1 MNRMTSRSAAPAAA
15 LALALAVAGPG
26 VAQQTPRA
34 QQPAPPPPPPV
45 QPLPSGPPLSMEQAV
60 AVAREANPDLLQQR
74 NDTRSARAA
83 VRESRLDFLPSASV
97 SGGLGY
103 TAPGEQ
109 RVGAVQ
115 LRQSDPAYYS
125 SYYSLDLNY
134 SLSGAKLMQPRV
146 ARAQERA
153 TLQRVSG
160 YEANLV
166 STVRQSYLAAL
177 QAWEQA
183 QQAEREVA
191 RTQEHERLARARL
204 EVGAGTPLD
213 LRRAEVQRGQAQ
225 VALLQRRNDYQTA
238 LLRLGLVMGREIPAD
253 TRLTST
259 FALFEPKWTVD
270 ELEQMA
276 LAGNPNLLAAR
287 ASADA
292 ARTGVRAARTQY
304 LPSLS
309 MSVGYRGSVYSAG
322 DLSSF
327 ESSALNN
334 TAETFRSCTYNN
346 QLGALVGATPADCSK
361 YDVSNPAVAA
371 AVRNSIRSA
380 NPSFPFGFRSQPLQA
395 SLGLSLPLFNGYAR
409 ERQVEEARVQAED
422 AQLAVRS
429 QELKLRAD
437 LGAALLSTQTAFRTA
452 QLQDQVVDRA
462 TEELRLAQER
472 FRFGVASSVEVTDAQ
487 TSLAEAEQARIDAVY
502 NYHKSLAALEAL
514 VGRPL
519 RQPGA

>member
-1 MNRMTSRSAAPAAA
+1 MTSMNPRSAAASAA
-15 LALALAVAGPG
+15 LALALAVAPAA
-26 VAQQTPRA
+26 AQQTTPRA
-34 QQPAPPPPPPV
+34 QPTPPPPPPV
-45 QPLPSGPPLSMEQAV
+45 QAQPAGPPLSMEQAV
-60 AVAREANPDLLQQR
+60 ASAQENNPDLLQQK

-109 RVGAVQ
+109 RVGSVQ
-115 LRQSDPAYYS
+115 LRQTSPAYYS
-125 SYYSLDLNY
+125 SFYSLDLNY

-153 TLQRVSG
+153 TQQRVTG

-166 STVRQSYLAAL
+166 STVRQNYLATL

-183 QQAEREVA
+183 QQAERELG

-204 EVGAGTPLD
+204 DVGAGTPLD
-213 LRRAEVQRGQAQ
+213 LRRAEVQRGQAE
-225 VALLQRRNDYQTA
+225 VALVQRRNDYQTA
-238 LLRLGLVMGREIPAD
+238 LLRLGQVMGRELPAD
-253 TRLTST
+253 TRLSST
-259 FALFEPKWTVD
+259 FGLFEPRWTVD
-270 ELEQMA
+270 ELEAMA
-276 LAGNPNLLAAR
+276 LAGNPNLLSAR
-287 ASADA
+287 ATAQA

-309 MSVGYRGSVYSAG
+309 MSVGYRGSVYSAS

-327 ESSALNN
+327 YEQELSIKQGQFESCN
-334 TAETFRSCTYNN
+334 YNN
-346 QLGALVGATPADCSK
+346 QLGALIGAGQLDCSK
-361 YDVSNPAVAA
+361 YDVSNPAVAN
-371 AVRNSIRSA
+371 AVRSGVRA
-380 NPSFPFGFRSQPLQA
+380 QNPTFPFGFKTQPLQA
-395 SLGLSLPLFNGYAR
+395 SLALSLPLFNGYQR

-422 AQLAVRS
+422 ADLAVRS
-429 QELKLRAD
+429 TELRLRAD
-437 LGAALLSTQTAFRTA
+437 LGAALLATQTAFRTA

-487 TSLAEAEQARIDAVY
+487 TSLSQAEQARIDAVY

-519 RQPGA
+519 RQPGS

>member
-1 MNRMTSRSAAPAAA
+1 MLMSTRRAASAALLFALAAA
-15 LALALAVAGPG
+15 HSAAAQ
-26 VAQQTPRA
+26 QQTPPRA
-34 QQPAPPPPPPV
+34 RPAPTPPPPAPV
-45 QPLPSGPPLSMEQAV
+45 QAQPSGPPLSIEQAV
-60 AVAREANPDLLQQR
+60 ALAQEGNPDLLQQR
-74 NDTRSARAA
+74 NDTRTARAA
-83 VRESRLDFLPSASV
+83 VRESRLDFLPSANL

-109 RVGAVQ
+109 RVGSVQ
-115 LRQSDPAYYS
+115 LRQSSPAYYS
-125 SYYSLDLNY
+125 SFYSLDLSY
-134 SLSGAKLMQPRV
+134 QLSGAKLMQPAV

-153 TLQRVSG
+153 TRQRVTG

-166 STVRQSYLAAL
+166 STVRQSYLSTL

-213 LRRAEVQRGQAQ
+213 LRRAEVQRGQAE
-225 VALLQRRNDYQTA
+225 VNLLQRRNDYQTA
-238 LLRLGLVMGREIPAD
+238 LLRLGQSIGRELPAD
-253 TRLTST
+253 TRRSST
-259 FALFEPKWTVD
+259 FGLFEPKWTVD

-276 LAGNPNLLAAR
+276 LGGNPNLLAAR
-287 ASADA
+287 ASAEA

-309 MSVGYRGSVYSAG
+309 MSVGYRGSVYSAS
-322 DLSSF
+322 DLSTF
-327 ESSALNN
+327 YTSALES
-334 TAETFRSCTYNN
+334 TAASFQSCTYNN
-346 QLGALVGATPADCSK
+346 QIGALIGAAPQDCSRF
-361 YDVSNPAVAA
+361 DVSNPTVAEQ
-371 AVRNSIRSA
+371 VRQGVRSS
-380 NPSFPFGFRSQPLQA
+380 NPAFPFGFRTQPLQA
-395 SLGLSLPLFNGYAR
+395 TLSLSLPLFNGYAR

-422 AQLAVRS
+422 AELTVRS
-429 QELKLRAD
+429 QELKLRTD
-437 LGAALLSTQTAFRTA
+437 LGAALLAVQTAFRAA
-452 QLQDQVVDRA
+452 QLQEQVVERA

-487 TSLAEAEQARIDAVY
+487 TSLAESEQARIDAVY

-519 RQPGA
+519 RQP

>member
-1 MNRMTSRSAAPAAA
+1 MTPMTPRRTAAFAA
-15 LALALAVAGPG
+15 LALTLAAVLPAA
-26 VAQQTPRA
+26 AQQTTPGA
-34 QQPAPPPPPPV
+34 QPAPPPPV
-45 QPLPSGPPLSMEQAV
+45 QAQPAGPPLSIEQAV
-60 AVAREANPDLLQQR
+60 AIAQEVNPDLLQQR
-74 NDTRSARAA
+74 NDTRAARAA

-109 RVGAVQ
+109 RFGSVQ
-115 LRQSDPAYYS
+115 LIQSSPAYYS
-125 SYYSLDLNY
+125 SYYSLDLTY
-134 SLSGAKLMQPRV
+134 SLSGSKLMQPQV

-153 TLQRVSG
+153 TRQKITG

-166 STVRQSYLAAL
+166 STVRQNYLAAL
-177 QAWEQA
+177 QAWEQV

-213 LRRAEVQRGQAQ
+213 LRRAEVQRGQAE
-225 VALLQRRNDYQTA
+225 VAVVQRRNDYQTA
-238 LLRLGLVMGREIPAD
+238 LLRLGESMGRELPAD

-276 LAGNPNLLAAR
+276 LGGNPNLLAAR
-287 ASADA
+287 ATAEA
-292 ARTGVRAARTQY
+292 ARTSVRAARTQY
-304 LPSLS
+304 LPALN

-322 DLSSF
+322 DLNPLYDQQLGIRQGQF
-327 ESSALNN
+327 ESCL
-334 TAETFRSCTYNN
+334 YNN
-346 QLGALVGATPADCSK
+346 RVGALLGDTPKDCSV
-361 YDVSNPAVAA
+361 YDTSNPTVAE
-371 AVRNSIRSA
+371 AVRSGVRA
-380 NPSFPFGFRSQPLQA
+380 GNPSFPFGFRSQPMQA
-395 SLGLSLPLFNGYAR
+395 SLSLSLPLFNGYSR

-422 AQLAVRS
+422 AELAVRS

-437 LGAALLSTQTAFRTA
+437 LGAALLATQTAFRTA
-452 QLQDQVVDRA
+452 ALQDQVVDRA

-519 RQPGA
+519 RQPGS

>member
-1 MNRMTSRSAAPAAA
+1 LLVAATGAAA
-15 LALALAVAGPG
+15 
-26 VAQQTPRA
+26 QQNAPR
-34 QQPAPPPPPPV
+34 PVPPPPPPV
-45 QPLPSGPPLSMEQAV
+45 QPLPDGPPLSIDEAV
-60 AVAREANPDLLQQR
+60 AAARTGNPDLLQQK

-97 SGGLGY
+97 AGGVGY

-115 LRQSDPAYYS
+115 LKQSYPQYYS

-134 SLSGAKLMQPRV
+134 SLSGAKLMQPAV

-153 TLQRVSG
+153 TEQRISG

-166 STVRQSYLAAL
+166 STVRQNYIAAL

-191 RTQEHERLARARL
+191 RTTEHERLARARL

-213 LRRAEVQRGQAQ
+213 LRRAEVQRGQAE
-225 VALLQRRNDYQTA
+225 VSLLQRRNDYQTA
-238 LLRLGLVMGREIPAD
+238 LLRLGLSMGRELPAD
-253 TRLTST
+253 TRLSST
-259 FALFEPKWTVD
+259 FSLFEPKWTVD

-276 LAGNPNLLAAR
+276 LSGNPNLLSAR
-287 ASADA
+287 ATAQA

-322 DLSSF
+322 DLTSF
-327 ESSALNN
+327 YESALQ
-334 TAETFRSCTYNN
+334 TTQGQYSSCNYNN
-346 QLGALVGATPADCSK
+346 RIGALIGSTPQDCSK
-361 YDVSNPAVAA
+361 YDVNDPAVAA
-371 AVRNSIRSA
+371 AVRSSVRAS
-380 NPSFPFGFRSQPLQA
+380 NPSFPFGFKAQPLQA

-422 AQLAVRS
+422 AELAVRS

-437 LGAALLSTQTAFRTA
+437 LGGALLATQTAFRTA
-452 QLQDQVVDRA
+452 QVQEQVVNRA

-472 FRFGVASSVEVTDAQ
+472 FRYGVASSVEVTDAQ
-487 TSLAEAEQARIDAVY
+487 TSLAEAEQARIDAIY

-519 RQPGA
+519 RQP